1 MTRPD
6 DSLLDPQQLAT
17 VRRHADL
24 LLRDAAALGRFPT
37 PIDDILE
44 AAKLTVVDNEE
55 LDENLFQ
62 QFLSKAKSGIA
73 TIKSALSKILGMFE
87 SNERLVF
94 IDRNAPKPRIPFIK
108 LHEAGHGRLPH
119 QCKMYKLVSDCEQ
132 TLDPYISDLFEREA
146 NVFASD
152 VLFQGDVF
160 SNEAHGQSFDMK
172 TAIKLAKKYGA
183 SNYATFRRYV
193 MTSPLASCLVV
204 LEPCKYGLNGDFT
217 AQVRRIVPSKLFE
230 KIYNEKIFGSTVDAS
245 HALGSVVPRKRM
257 CYPREIVLK
266 DRNGEDRIC
275 RAEAFNT
282 THHTLVLL
290 QDIGLHNRA
299 GIAVPVHVF

>member
-1 MTRPD
+1 MTRPP
-6 DSLLDPQQLAT
+6 DSLLDPHQLAT
-17 VRRHADL
+17 VQRHADL

-44 AAKLTVVDNEE
+44 AAKLTVVDHEE
-55 LDENLFQ
+55 LDENIFQ

-73 TIKSALSKILGMFE
+73 TIKSAFSKILGMFE
-87 SNERLVF
+87 SNDRLIF
-94 IDRNAPKPRIPFIK
+94 IDRNAPKPKIPFIK

-119 QCKMYKLVSDCEQ
+119 QCKMYRLVSDCEQ

-172 TAIKLAKKYGA
+172 TAIRLAKKYGA

-193 MTSPLASCLVV
+193 MTSPLACCLVV
-204 LEPCKYGLNGDFT
+204 LEPSEYDASGDFT
-217 AQVRRIVPSKLFE
+217 AGVRRVVMSESFKE
-230 KIYNEKIFGSTVDAS
+230 MYDEKIFGSSVDGS
-245 HALGSVVPRKRM
+245 HPLGPVVPRNRM
-257 CYPREIVLK
+257 CYAREVVLN
-266 DRNGEDRIC
+266 DRNGDERIC

-282 THHTLVLL
+282 THQTLVLL
-290 QDIGLHNRA
+290 RDISLRNHA
-299 GIAVPVHVF
+299 GIVVPVHVF